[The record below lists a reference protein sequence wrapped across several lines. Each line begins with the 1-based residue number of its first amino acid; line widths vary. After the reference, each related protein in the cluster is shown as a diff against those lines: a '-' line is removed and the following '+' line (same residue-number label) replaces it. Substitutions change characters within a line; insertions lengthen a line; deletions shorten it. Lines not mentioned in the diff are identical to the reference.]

1 MVELV
6 TMYDLKREILAAPCQ
21 WAIVSLRKSVEIEK
35 GMIVKQKPKET
46 LFHEDKS
53 KNSYVDGFIP
63 HMQSQIR
70 F

>member
-1 MVELV
+1 MTV
-6 TMYDLKREILAAPCQ
+6 YDLKREILAAPCQ
-21 WAIVSLRKSVEIEK
+21 WAIVSLGKSVEIEK
-35 GMIVKQKPKET
+35 GMIVKQRPKET

-63 HMQSQIR
+63 HKESQIR

>member
-1 MVELV
+1 MTV
-6 TMYDLKREILAAPCQ
+6 YDLKREILAAPCQ

-35 GMIVKQKPKET
+35 GMIVKQRPKET

-63 HMQSQIR
+63 HMESQIR
-70 F
+70 V